1 MSSYIKFLKDI
12 LAKKRKI
19 NDFEIVALTQAT
31 NDDFKNGVPEKMT
44 DPRSFTVSY
53 SKGGM
58 DLGCALCDLGPEGK
72 IEDVLVKVDKFLF
85 SEDFVILDYKADR
98 KVPIILGR
106 PFLSTSC
113 TLIGVHQGELTMHLQ
128 SLRKVPIILGRPFL
142 STSCTLIG
150 VHQGELTMHF
160 NDEEIKFNVVK
171 PMKFPSDV
179 ENYSAIKSFG
189 WDYCEE

>member
-58 DLGCALCDLGPEGK
+58 DLGCALCDLGASINLMPLSIFK
-72 IEDVLVKVDKFLF
+72 KV
-85 SEDFVILDYKADR
+85 
-98 KVPIILGR
+98 G
-106 PFLSTSC
+106 
-113 TLIGVHQGELTMHLQ
+113 IGEVQPTHIRL
-128 SLRKVPIILGRPFL
+128 
-142 STSCTLIG
+142 
-150 VHQGELTMHF
+150 
-160 NDEEIKFNVVK
+160 
-171 PMKFPSDV
+171 
-179 ENYSAIKSFG
+179 
-189 WDYCEE
+189 